1 MCGFVGWIAPD
12 GQVPSVSLGQLVRMG
27 ELLKHRGPDGQGS
40 WAHENAA
47 LVHQRLAIRHPGP
60 EGAQPRLS
68 SCGRYA
74 LVYNGELYNEPELR
88 AELEGLGFRF
98 TTHCDT
104 EVVLAALIAWRRRAL
119 ERLRGMFAIGFWDSV
134 EKTLLLARDP
144 LGMKPLYYAW
154 NRGELVFASEIPPLL
169 TLPDL
174 GVNPDWGMVSAY
186 LSTVRSVLGT
196 RTLFEGVSTLE
207 PGTWR
212 EWNARSHRSSEG
224 RFHVGPTQGQKPRSN
239 DEVRAVVEDSVRR
252 HLVSD
257 RPLAAFLSG
266 GLDSSVI
273 CEVARRERPQLATF
287 CAAGQGQEGPDEDV
301 SMAAIVARH
310 LGTEHVDVPLDG
322 ERFGRDW
329 AEMVARLGVPLSTP
343 NEVAIWGLSRAVAA
357 AGFPVV
363 LSGEGA
369 DELLGGYE
377 LSLQAAWQH
386 LRGAVPWR
394 PAVSTSSRLRL
405 DRLAV
410 QTALAGARHL
420 RRRRQDGFLFEHYS
434 RCSRAA
440 RKGWASVPIR
450 SPRTCGSCAARTC
463 PACCSASTPR
473 RCSLRSKAHAPGQCG
488 RFRRLRRS
496 LAHAAEVRA
505 GYRRRGWCVGGRGQR
520 QTRPAQ
526 SLARPPAARDRAAP
540 QKHSFP
546 VPFQEWMASQSALLS
561 GSRFGRE
568 VFQPDLLEAVAA
580 DPPSIG
586 ASLAVAEPGP
596 VGRAALG
603 VESGGHAPGP
613 HPHPATP
620 ARRHD
625 RTRPGPGRHGD
636 RHAPRGGSAAAANP
650 LRGFHQ
656 TVRYRLAQRAA
667 AKRVSARTTS
677 T

>member
-386 LRGAVPWR
+386 LQGGGALETGGLYELQ
-394 PAVSTSSRLRL
+394 ASSWIGSQYKPRL
-405 DRLAV
+405 LAPDIF
-410 QTALAGARHL
+410 ADADK
-420 RRRRQDGFLFEHYS
+420 DGFLFEHYES
-434 RCSRAA
+434 VFARCAEEVGIGADPLAA
-440 RKGWASVPIR
+440 HLRFLRCQNLPGLLQRLDTSTMLASVEGRTPLADVVFADFAEALPMQQKFVPDTAGAGGALAVAVSGKLALR
-450 SPRTCGSCAARTC
+450 KAWRGRLPREIE
-463 PACCSASTPR
+463 
-473 RCSLRSKAHAPGQCG
+473 LRP
-488 RFRRLRRS
+488 
-496 LAHAAEVRA
+496 
-505 GYRRRGWCVGGRGQR
+505 
-520 QTRPAQ
+520 
-526 SLARPPAARDRAAP
+526 
-540 QKHSFP
+540 KHSFP

-580 DPPSIG
+580 DPTQHWRFAWPMLN
-586 ASLAVAEPGP
+586 LALWGEQHWG
-596 VGRAALG
+596 
-603 VESGGHAPGP
+603 
-613 HPHPATP
+613 
-620 ARRHD
+620 
-625 RTRPGPGRHGD
+625 
-636 RHAPRGGSAAAANP
+636 
-650 LRGFHQ
+650 
-656 TVRYRLAQRAA
+656 
-667 AKRVSARTTS
+667 
-677 T
+677 